1 MSVSAR
7 VSFGDATGRETTADL
22 ALVRVEQL
30 VATRVRDQFV
40 TRPRDARQIGVRR
53 RQRERAAPGRGLPGR
68 PRPER
73 LEPRQPARQPRDA

>member
-7 VSFGDATGRETTADL
+7 VSFGDATGRESTADM

-30 VATRVRDQFV
+30 VATRARHQFA

-53 RQRERAAPGRGLPGR
+53 PQRERAAPGRYL
-68 PRPER
+68 
-73 LEPRQPARQPRDA
+73 PRQATARTP

>member
-7 VSFGDATGRETTADL
+7 VSFGDATGREATADL

-30 VATRVRDQFV
+30 VATRVRDQFA

-53 RQRERAAPGRGLPGR
+53 PQRERAAPGRDLPGR

>member
-1 MSVSAR
+1 MYVSAR
-7 VSFGDATGRETTADL
+7 VSFGDATGREFTADL

-30 VATRVRDQFV
+30 VATRVRDQFA

-53 RQRERAAPGRGLPGR
+53 PQRERAAPRRDLPGR
-68 PRPER
+68 PRPVR

>member
-7 VSFGDATGRETTADL
+7 VSFGDATGRESTADL

-30 VATRVRDQFV
+30 VATRVRGQFV

-53 RQRERAAPGRGLPGR
+53 RQRERVAPGRGLPGR
-68 PRPER
+68 PRPKR
-73 LEPRQPARQPRDA
+73 LEPRQPTRQPRDA

>member
-7 VSFGDATGRETTADL
+7 VSFGGATGRESTADL

-30 VATRVRDQFV
+30 VAIRVRDQFA

-53 RQRERAAPGRGLPGR
+53 PQRERVAPDRHLAGR
-68 PRPER
+68 PRLER
-73 LEPRQPARQPRDA
+73 LEPRQPVRQPRDA

>member
-7 VSFGDATGRETTADL
+7 VSFGDATGRESTADL

-30 VATRVRDQFV
+30 VVTRVRDQFV
-40 TRPRDARQIGVRR
+40 TRPRDARQIGVSR

-73 LEPRQPARQPRDA
+73 LEPRRPARQPRYA

>member
-7 VSFGDATGRETTADL
+7 VNFGDATGRESTADL
-22 ALVRVEQL
+22 ALARVKQL
-30 VATRVRDQFV
+30 VATRVRDQFAA
-40 TRPRDARQIGVRR
+40 RPRDARQIGVRR
-53 RQRERAAPGRGLPGR
+53 PQRDAPPLAGTSPAG